1 MDWKT
6 RYLLHLQRFL
16 GRLSVFVTG
25 PLTHLFLRVMGYRV
39 RELRRVRRTISDL
52 FREHE
57 GPWIICPNHLT
68 MIDSVI
74 LQCAMAPVHG
84 YMIRYRRFPWNLPE
98 RANFQKNVF
107 LTVFCYLSKCMPISR
122 GGDRQQM
129 KAALDRCVYLLERK
143 ESLLIFPE
151 GGRSRTGRVNAEN
164 ASYGVGRLVANTPQ
178 CRVMCIYLRGDGQE
192 TYGGIPRFG
201 ERFTMQTDAFTPEMT
216 EGKGLKAQ
224 RDCAR
229 QIVGRLA
236 RMEEEYFD
244 RKRHRGSYGSS
255 GTREKSGYSLHG
267 QGVHAG

>member
-1 MDWKT
+1 ML
-6 RYLLHLQRFL
+6 RLQGL
-16 GRLSVFVTG
+16 MGRLSLFVTG
-25 PLTHLFLRVMGYRV
+25 PLTHLGVRVMGYRV
-39 RELRRVRRTISDL
+39 RDLRRVRRTIRQL
-52 FREHE
+52 FKEHG

-74 LQCAMAPVHG
+74 LQCAMAPLHG

-98 RANFQKNVF
+98 RANFQKNIF
-107 LTVFCYLSKCMPISR
+107 LAVFCYLSKCIPISR
-122 GGDRQQM
+122 GGDRVQM
-129 KAALDRCVYLLERK
+129 KSIMDRCIYLLKRR

-151 GGRSRTGRVNAEN
+151 GGRSRTGRVNVEK
-164 ASYGVGRLVANTPQ
+164 ASYGVGRMVANAPD

-201 ERFTMQTDAFTPEMT
+201 ERFTMQIEAFTPEM
-216 EGKGLKAQ
+216 EGTGLKAQ

-236 RMEEEYFD
+236 RMEEDHFD
-244 RKRHRGSYGSS
+244 RQRYCGSYDPS
-255 GTREKSGYSLHG
+255 GKRQKSEYPLHG